1 MRGFPFF
8 FPITVFA
15 TEMPSTHTQN
25 SGTPSNGPGAS
36 QPSIE
41 GSMGQALQSSSA
53 RHSSQLSRIPLQPD
67 VDTAYVTIR
76 RPPNVWALTQ
86 TLTAPLEL
94 YALNPDEGLVQDKWG
109 PHAAHTLCE
118 MERYTNERSGLLT
131 SWRYTKAWVEEDSE
145 SPPWKD
151 KTYQNWEED
160 TYKGLEENA
169 AKANHEKGE
178 NGTRISV
185 VRDAQTLEEL
195 KKGGCWEVSFNSIK
209 ANAEAA
215 STNASTN
222 E

>member
-1 MRGFPFF
+1 M
-8 FPITVFA
+8 
-15 TEMPSTHTQN
+15 
-25 SGTPSNGPGAS
+25 
-36 QPSIE
+36 
-41 GSMGQALQSSSA
+41 
-53 RHSSQLSRIPLQPD
+53 QPD

-76 RPPNVWALTQ
+76 RPPNVSALATKG
-86 TLTAPLEL
+86 LTAPLEL